1 MYGTK
6 FSYISLKQIPDEID
20 ITGEASLPD
29 IYTSEAPLSKQ
40 TPKEHEKKSERKER
54 SLQPK
59 DEQLKDQQ
67 PREK

>member
-6 FSYISLKQIPDEID
+6 FSCISLKQIPDEID

-40 TPKEHEKKSERKER
+40 TAKEREKKSERKER

-59 DEQLKDQQ
+59 DEQLKDQL